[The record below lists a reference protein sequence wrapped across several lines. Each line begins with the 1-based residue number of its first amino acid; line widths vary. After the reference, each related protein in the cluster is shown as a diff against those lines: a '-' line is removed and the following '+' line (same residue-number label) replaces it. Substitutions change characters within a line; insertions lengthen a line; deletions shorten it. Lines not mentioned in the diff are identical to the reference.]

1 MYLNFLISPKAL
13 MKDEYGRDNLAIA
26 WPLSLVLGWM
36 SRSMFTDNYLKEN
49 AWTINNQCGTGFTL
63 NRSPYSFNWICS
75 LLKYGFPVVSTI
87 SRSQTHQRMDFAV
100 PLDRVGMRLLLM
112 ESLSTPVYR
121 HSFSAPTPTINTL
134 QQIGL
139 TITKAFAI
147 HIRHV

>member
-1 MYLNFLISPKAL
+1 
-13 MKDEYGRDNLAIA
+13 
-26 WPLSLVLGWM
+26 
-36 SRSMFTDNYLKEN
+36 
-49 AWTINNQCGTGFTL
+49 
-63 NRSPYSFNWICS
+63 
-75 LLKYGFPVVSTI
+75 
-87 SRSQTHQRMDFAV
+87 MDFAV

-147 HIRHV
+147 HIRHARQSFLDHSAITLVLDTTVPLYNGQLIGT